1 MQYQPDVVECTMTS
15 ISRMLSGALLVGAA
29 LPLATPAG
37 ALPLGASLQLRDA
50 STPAVQTIQWRHG
63 WGGGHWG
70 HRGGWGWGGVGLGF
84 AAGALIGSALAAP
97 YYPYGYYAPG
107 YYAFA
112 PAYAPPYYAY
122 GFRPRVHVR
131 HYRHYRW

>member
-1 MQYQPDVVECTMTS
+1 MTS
-15 ISRMLSGALLVGAA
+15 ISRMLSGALLVGAG

-50 STPAVQTIQWRHG
+50 STPAVQTIQWRH
-63 WGGGHWG
+63 
-70 HRGGWGWGGVGLGF
+70 GWGGVGLGF